1 MLQSTT
7 AGSDSEEEK
16 VMETYV
22 VQRYIDKPYLVGGK
36 KYDMRLYLLC
46 LSYNPLTLYIYRRG
60 FARFSST
67 HYQVLSIYEI
77 YSASLPTCSSTV
89 LRDDTGTDCENH
101 YLQCNAPD
109 QRGCAEK
116 ERNVQQRNRFV
127 VNQSVEMT
135 RSNE

>member
-1 MLQSTT
+1 MEKGLPEKPDASLQQQSGNVLFLRSLDVSVVVDVQYPNLLQSTT

-67 HYQVLSIYEI
+67 HYQV
-77 YSASLPTCSSTV
+77 
-89 LRDDTGTDCENH
+89 RDSFNT
-101 YLQCNAPD
+101 
-109 QRGCAEK
+109 
-116 ERNVQQRNRFV
+116 
-127 VNQSVEMT
+127 
-135 RSNE
+135 